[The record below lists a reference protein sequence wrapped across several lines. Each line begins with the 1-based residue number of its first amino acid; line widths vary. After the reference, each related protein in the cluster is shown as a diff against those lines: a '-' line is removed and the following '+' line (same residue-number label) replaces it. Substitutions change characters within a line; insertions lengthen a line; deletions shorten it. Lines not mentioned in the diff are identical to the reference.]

1 MKRILYSLL
10 ALWLVLSCEETRLPS
25 LVEWCPSIDES
36 ALGDVPRPDSY
47 KITVSNIGTEAVEEM
62 GAQSGQVSASDGG
75 AQGLPE
81 SAGEAEV

>member
-36 ALGDVPRPDSY
+36 ALGDVPKPDSY
-47 KITVSNIGTEAVEEM
+47 KITVSNNIDI
-62 GAQSGQVSASDGG
+62 SAADNAKTITVVDLGN
-75 AQGLPE
+75 LK
-81 SAGEAEV
+81 